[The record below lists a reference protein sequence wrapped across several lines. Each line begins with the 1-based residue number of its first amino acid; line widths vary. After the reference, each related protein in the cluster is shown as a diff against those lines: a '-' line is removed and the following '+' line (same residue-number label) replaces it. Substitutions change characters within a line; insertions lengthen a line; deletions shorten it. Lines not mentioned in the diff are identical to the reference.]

1 MPLRTMKNIL
11 FCLFYLSFIPIG
23 LALQAEEPSNKEG
36 AWALTAQIQDT
47 YSWSSQ
53 HTQYHLDSSQFNFVV
68 REKHNSKKVVLQDSV
83 TNVTAEKQGK
93 ANNSRY
99 LLVQSNKVRF
109 ISTNTKEQNSV
120 PAKLSSN
127 QDTLVVYFPKSDK
140 VDILNGLLQV
150 VLSKPNTTAESLFSI
165 KNPKG
170 FMSDYVCRVKLPGQL
185 ICVMDYH
192 FDVKLPTSTTTSI

>member
-11 FCLFYLSFIPIG
+11 FCLFSLSFIPIG
-23 LALQAEEPSNKEG
+23 LALQVEDPSNKEE
-36 AWALTAQIQDT
+36 AWVLTAQIQDI

-53 HTQYHLDSSQFNFVV
+53 HTQYHLDSSQFNFAV
-68 REKHNSKKVVLQDSV
+68 REKHSKKVVLQDSV
-83 TNVTAEKQGK
+83 TNVTAEKKGK

-99 LLVQSNKVRF
+99 LLVQSNQVRF
-109 ISTNTKEQNSV
+109 ISTNTKKQNSV

-127 QDTLVVYFPKSDK
+127 QETLVVYFPASDK

-150 VLSKPNTTAESLFSI
+150 VLTKSETTSSLLSI
-165 KNPKG
+165 KNPQG

-192 FDVKLPTSTTTSI
+192 FDVKLPTSITTSI